1 MVTPEAVFV
10 YGTLMPGRSRWAT
23 LAPFAV
29 AEAIRTDTVRG
40 RLYRT
45 PYGWPAAVMGGAP
58 GRVAGVV
65 VPLSIAT
72 ADQALEILDA
82 VEGVASGLFTRVG
95 IVTESGTSCWTYHWP
110 GDIDGFVE
118 IERFTGG

>member
-1 MVTPEAVFV
+1 MTPEAVFV
-10 YGTLMPGRSRWAT
+10 YGTLMPGRSRWPV

-29 AEAIRTDTVRG
+29 AEGIRTDAVKG
-40 RLYRT
+40 HLYRT